1 MTNPPISADKNAVL
15 GRLARTD
22 VVGLRDTMNLRDYAQ
37 IEDLAVQRL
46 VTQQLESAATADLAY
61 GAMLRV
67 LERARLTISL
77 KSFNWF
83 YSSNTS
89 KEYTTFFIRGASG
102 ASSDMK

>member
-46 VTQQLESAATADLAY
+46 VTQQLESAATADFAY

-67 LERARLTISL
+67 LERARLSL

-89 KEYTTFFIRGASG
+89 KEYTTFSFVAPAVPRAT
-102 ASSDMK
+102 